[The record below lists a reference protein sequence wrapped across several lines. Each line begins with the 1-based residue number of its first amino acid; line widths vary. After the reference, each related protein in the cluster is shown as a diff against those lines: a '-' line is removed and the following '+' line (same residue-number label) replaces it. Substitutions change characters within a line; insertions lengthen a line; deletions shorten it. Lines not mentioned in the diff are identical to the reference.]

1 MIRFVTS
8 CFFRPTVL
16 QLIRVEQATV
26 GMFVHELCGPWMKHP
41 FWRPRFPIN
50 SELDLERLRSTA
62 IEYLWIDTSKGVDAA
77 APEQESQPAKAA
89 QAPAPAIA
97 SLSQPTPLPQEL
109 ARAAQICARAGR
121 VLQSMFS
128 DVRLGRPI
136 ELDNANRMVQQMH
149 ASIQRNPHALI
160 SLARIKS
167 ADNYTYLHSMAVCTL
182 MMALA
187 QRMQMNENEVRQ
199 AGLAGLLHD
208 VGKCRIPLRILN
220 KPGALTQEEWRIM
233 QDHSMLG
240 AQLLRPLDVPE
251 PVLNAC
257 LQHHERMDGT
267 GYPGRLKG
275 EQIHQLSR
283 MTAICDIYDAVTSDR
298 PYKKGWPPAQALH
311 RMAQWC
317 GDHLDKAIF
326 EQFVQ
331 TVGIYPVGSLV
342 RLSTEQLAV
351 VIDVTSQNLLCPL
364 VRVFY
369 CIPSGQHLA
378 PAEMDLQQS
387 EVRIT
392 SREDPQDWPLG
403 DINALWQPCAERT

>member
-1 MIRFVTS
+1 M
-8 CFFRPTVL
+8 L

-26 GMFVHELCGPWMKHP
+26 GMFVHELCSPWMKHP

-50 SELDLERLRSTA
+50 SEQDLERLRATA
-62 IEYLWIDTSKGVDAA
+62 IEYLWIDASKGVKATS
-77 APEQESQPAKAA
+77 PEPESQPTEAA
-89 QAPAPAIA
+89 HAPAPAVA
-97 SLSQPTPLPQEL
+97 PPTPPTPLSQEL
-109 ARAAQICARAGR
+109 ARAAQICARTGR

-136 ELDNANRMVQQMH
+136 KLDNANQLVQQMH

-187 QRMQMNENEVRQ
+187 QRMQMNEDEVRL

-220 KPGALTQEEWRIM
+220 KPGALTPEEWRIM
-233 QDHSMLG
+233 QDHSLLG

-257 LQHHERMDGT
+257 LQHHEKMDGT
-267 GYPGRLKG
+267 GYPGKLKA
-275 EQIHQLSR
+275 EQIHELSR

-317 GDHLDKAIF
+317 GSHLDKAIF

-331 TVGIYPVGSLV
+331 TVGIYPIGSLV

-351 VIDVTSQNLLCPL
+351 VIDATSQNLLSPL

-369 CIPSGQHLA
+369 CITSGQHLA
-378 PAEMDLQQS
+378 PTEMDLQQG
-387 EVRIT
+387 EVRII
-392 SREDPQDWPLG
+392 SREDPQDWQLD
-403 DINALWQPCAERT
+403 DIDALWQPCSQRT

>member
-1 MIRFVTS
+1 M
-8 CFFRPTVL
+8 L

-26 GMFVHELCGPWMKHP
+26 GMFVHELCSPWMKHP

-50 SELDLERLRSTA
+50 SEQDLERLRATA
-62 IEYLWIDTSKGVDAA
+62 IEYLWIDASKGVKATS
-77 APEQESQPAKAA
+77 PEPESQPTEAA
-89 QAPAPAIA
+89 HAPAPAVA
-97 SLSQPTPLPQEL
+97 PPTPPTPLSQEL
-109 ARAAQICARAGR
+109 ARAAQICARTGR

-136 ELDNANRMVQQMH
+136 KLDNANRLVQQMH

-187 QRMQMNENEVRQ
+187 QRMQMNEDEVRL

-220 KPGALTQEEWRIM
+220 KPGALTPEEWRIM
-233 QDHSMLG
+233 QDHSLLG

-257 LQHHERMDGT
+257 LQHHEKMDGT
-267 GYPGRLKG
+267 GYPGRLKA
-275 EQIHQLSR
+275 EQIHELSR

-317 GDHLDKAIF
+317 GSHLDKAIF

-331 TVGIYPVGSLV
+331 TVGIYPIGSLV

-351 VIDVTSQNLLCPL
+351 VIDAASQNLLSPL

-369 CIPSGQHLA
+369 CITSGQHLA
-378 PAEMDLQQS
+378 PTEVDLQQG
-387 EVRIT
+387 EVRII
-392 SREDPQDWPLG
+392 SREDPQDWQLG
-403 DINALWQPCAERT
+403 DIDALWQPCSQRT

>member
-1 MIRFVTS
+1 M
-8 CFFRPTVL
+8 L

-26 GMFVHELCGPWMKHP
+26 GMFVHELCSPWMKHP

-50 SELDLERLRSTA
+50 SEQDLERLRATA
-62 IEYLWIDTSKGVDAA
+62 IEYLWIDASKGVKATN
-77 APEQESQPAKAA
+77 PEPESQPTEAA
-89 QAPAPAIA
+89 HAPAPVVAP
-97 SLSQPTPLPQEL
+97 LTPPTPLSQEL
-109 ARAAQICARAGR
+109 ARAAQICARTGR

-136 ELDNANRMVQQMH
+136 RLDNANQLVQQMH

-187 QRMQMNENEVRQ
+187 QRMQMNEDEVRL

-220 KPGALTQEEWRIM
+220 KPGALTPEEWRIM
-233 QDHSMLG
+233 QDHSLLG

-257 LQHHERMDGT
+257 LQHHEKMDGT
-267 GYPGRLKG
+267 GYPGRLKA
-275 EQIHQLSR
+275 EQIHELSR

-317 GDHLDKAIF
+317 GSHLDKAIF

-331 TVGIYPVGSLV
+331 TVGIYPIGSLV

-351 VIDVTSQNLLCPL
+351 VIDAASQNLLSPL

-369 CIPSGQHLA
+369 CITSGQHLA
-378 PAEMDLQQS
+378 PTEVDLQQG
-387 EVRIT
+387 EVRII
-392 SREDPQDWPLG
+392 SREDPQDWQLG
-403 DINALWQPCAERT
+403 DIDALWQPCSQRT